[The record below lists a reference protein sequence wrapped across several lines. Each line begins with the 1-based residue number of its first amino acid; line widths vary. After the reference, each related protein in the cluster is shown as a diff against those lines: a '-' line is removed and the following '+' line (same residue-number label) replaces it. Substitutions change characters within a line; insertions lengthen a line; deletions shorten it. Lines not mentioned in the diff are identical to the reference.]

1 MPRSLSGLVPDNFA
15 HHGGFLSLRFQLSIH
30 DCVFQPLSF
39 IRFGIDDP
47 FLSNGDNLLY
57 YAKIVNEFAR
67 SLNLVI
73 LENVH
78 HDRN

>member
-1 MPRSLSGLVPDNFA
+1 MTA
-15 HHGGFLSLRFQLSIH
+15 
-30 DCVFQPLSF
+30 VFQPLSF
-39 IRFGIDDP
+39 MRFGIDDP